1 MTHDAATSRTSFP
14 PAGVILDLDG
24 TLVDSVHQHVV
35 AWRQA
40 LLAGGH
46 DVAQARI
53 HAGIG
58 MGSDR
63 LLPWLVGHHVDE
75 ADAIAEDHTRR
86 FLGLSDSLRPT
97 AGARA
102 LVDDLERRAVPFI
115 VATSAGND
123 ERELLLEVLGRTE
136 LPVTDA
142 DDVASSKPAPDLL
155 LAAAEQ
161 ADFDIATARM
171 VGDAPWDAIAAT
183 EVGAT
188 AIAVRCGAFGDQTL
202 REAGA
207 SRIVD
212 VPADLV
218 GQL

>member
-1 MTHDAATSRTSFP
+1 MTDTDDSTDPIPVSS
-14 PAGVILDLDG
+14 GVILDLDG

-40 LLAGGH
+40 LLAQNH
-46 DVAQARI
+46 DVSQARI

-63 LLPWLVGHHVDE
+63 LVAWLLGGHVPDSQ
-75 ADAIAEDHTRR
+75 AIAEDHTSR
-86 FLGLSDSLRPT
+86 FLDMASSLRPT
-97 AGARA
+97 RGALA
-102 LVDDLERRAVPFI
+102 LIADLQCREIPFI
-115 VATSAGND
+115 IATSAGSD
-123 ERELLLEVLGRTE
+123 EREVLLDVLGH
-136 LPVTDA
+136 PDVAVTDA
-142 DDVASSKPAPDLL
+142 DDVDDAKPAPDLL
-155 LAAAEQ
+155 VAAASQ
-161 ADFDIATARM
+161 AGFEVAGARM
-171 VGDAPWDAIAAT
+171 VGDAPWDAIAAARA
-183 EVGAT
+183 GAT
-188 AIAVRCGAFGDQTL
+188 AIAVRCGAFGDDVL